1 MRPTSQATPY
11 SRLILIRAEFRSKKS
26 RRSEPSS
33 GVGSSLTAATRI
45 EGIRSTWEALQFACE
60 NHDLGASLPVL
71 QAAGVKLL
79 NKTLQMSYDDQNFR
93 YDLPVF
99 VINDPKDYF
108 ATEEKNVAPGKE
120 LKVNRC

>member
-1 MRPTSQATPY
+1 M
-11 SRLILIRAEFRSKKS
+11 
-26 RRSEPSS
+26 
-33 GVGSSLTAATRI
+33 
-45 EGIRSTWEALQFACE
+45 
-60 NHDLGASLPVL
+60 L